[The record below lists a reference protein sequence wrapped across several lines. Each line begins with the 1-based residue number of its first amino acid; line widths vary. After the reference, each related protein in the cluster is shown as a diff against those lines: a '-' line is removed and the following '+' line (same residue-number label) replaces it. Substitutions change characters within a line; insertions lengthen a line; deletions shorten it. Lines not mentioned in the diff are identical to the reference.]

1 MSAANFANRTLFHG
15 DNLAFLRAMNSE
27 SADLIATDPPFNK
40 GRDFHATPDSLAA
53 GASFQDRWLWNEEI
67 AEWHGGL
74 MESNEA
80 AWDVINSTR
89 TAAGEDMA
97 AFLCFMAVRLLE
109 MHRVLKASGSIYLQ
123 CDPTASHYLKALMDA
138 VFGRRNFRNE
148 ILWCYPPGGKGP
160 KFGFHRKHDVI
171 LFYGRSHNK
180 GVFNRPYTPLTA
192 SAIGKFTKTDID
204 GRRYKEFPG
213 GRTYL
218 DEIPG
223 RPIPDYWVD
232 VNSLGQTMSKEST
245 GYATQKPL
253 ALYERIIA
261 ASSKEGD
268 VVLDPFCGCATTLIA
283 AERLGRQWV
292 GIDLWNKGHAMVVY
306 RLAKESEKNMDFG
319 LTSGQIEQLREFLE
333 DKHAQGV
340 PLNIQEGLFN
350 KDSPIHCTDV
360 PPQRKDGGATAA
372 KPLRTPIKR
381 QRERA
386 DMSEKEMRERL
397 LEMAGGP
404 ICQGCMAE
412 MPDARYLQLDHIR
425 PKADGG
431 GDQFD
436 NRTLLCAPCNL
447 MKGDR
452 LTLRFLQRENRKHG
466 HWKGA

>member
-1 MSAANFANRTLFHG
+1 MTAANFANRTLFHG

-27 SADLIATDPPFNK
+27 SVDLIATDPPFNK

-67 AEWHGGL
+67 AAWHGSL
-74 MESNEA
+74 MDSNEA
-80 AWDVINSTR
+80 AWDVINATR
-89 TAAGEDMA
+89 SSAGEDMA

-109 MHRVLKASGSIYLQ
+109 MRRVLKASGSIYLH

-148 ILWCYPPGGKGP
+148 IVWCYSGGGIPRKDFP
-160 KFGFHRKHDVI
+160 RKHDI
-171 LFYGRSHNK
+171 LLRYVKSDNY
-180 GVFNRPYTPLTA
+180 VFHVERKPYKENTQQVGKHSTLSGGEAIDLDRGTPVTDWW
-192 SAIGKFTKTDID
+192 TDI
-204 GRRYKEFPG
+204 
-213 GRTYL
+213 RTVTRWNP
-218 DEIPG
+218 EG
-223 RPIPDYWVD
+223 
-232 VNSLGQTMSKEST
+232 T

-253 ALYERIIA
+253 ALYERIIN
-261 ASSKEGD
+261 ASSNEGD
-268 VVLDPFCGCATTLIA
+268 MVLDPFCGCATTLIA
-283 AERLGRQWV
+283 AERLGRKWV

-319 LTSGQIEQLREFLE
+319 LTEGQLEELREFLE
-333 DKHAQGV
+333 DKHAKSV
-340 PLNIQEGLFN
+340 PLNIQEGLFHAA
-350 KDSPIHCTDV
+350 SLLHCTDV

-412 MPDARYLQLDHIR
+412 MPHPRYLQLDHIR

-436 NRTLLCAPCNL
+436 NRTLLCGPCNL

-452 LTLRFLQRENRKHG
+452 ITLRTLQRENRKHG
-466 HWKGA
+466 YWKGA